1 MTGPVVLEKMFEIV
15 DDDGR
20 MDERRTDGRR
30 LDGYTKSAS
39 CEPLA
44 QVSSKA

>member
-1 MTGPVVLEKMFEIV
+1 MTGPVVLWKKMFDIV

-20 MDERRTDGRR
+20 TDDGRTDGRR
-30 LDGYTKSAS
+30 LDGYTKIAS

-44 QVSSKA
+44 QVS

>member
-1 MTGPVVLEKMFEIV
+1 MFDIV

-20 MDERRTDGRR
+20 THDGRTDGRR
-30 LDGYTKSAS
+30 LDGYTKIAS

-44 QVSSKA
+44 QVSLTA